1 MHKKGK
7 KRSLSETFV
16 STKSNQKQGNVGELN
31 KSPKRPKFAGSKQN
45 GNPTLAEKVPIFK
58 AMDEQKK
65 EQGKIVKQ
73 QGSIVKSSKT
83 KRDTKEKAKL
93 TIVKKETAGKTSSRS
108 RRRRPYSTIT
118 LTAEQITKKIG
129 EIKSREVLSKRAKK
143 ILGILN
149 RKLRECENES
159 EKLDTVGKESNK
171 KTELRAN
178 ALMKNRKTEANNED
192 KTKAEKKL
200 VQSKGKLQEEDEDD
214 SNAEDE
220 DDSDA
225 EENEDGSDAEED
237 EDDSDAEE
245 DEVDSDIEE
254 ESDESEVENKLV
266 DNKKKEID
274 DESDE
279 DEEDE
284 EVKQDEEDE
293 EGEEE
298 EGNKEDTI
306 KKAKLSEV
314 GKEEVQNKNKQA
326 SQSLDNQKKEEAKK
340 KRYVLFVGNLP
351 LK

>member
-1 MHKKGK
+1 MHNKGK

-16 STKSNQKQGNVGELN
+16 SIKSNQKQGNVGELN

-159 EKLDTVGKESNK
+159 EKLDTVGKESDK
-171 KTELRAN
+171 KTEHRAN
-178 ALMKNRKTEANNED
+178 APMKNRKTEANNED

-225 EENEDGSDAEED
+225 EEDVDVSDAEED
-237 EDDSDAEE
+237 EDDSD
-245 DEVDSDIEE
+245 IEE
-254 ESDESEVENKLV
+254 ESDEGEVENKLV

-279 DEEDE
+279 AEEDE

-293 EGEEE
+293 EDEEE
-298 EGNKEDTI
+298 EGGNKEDTI

>member
-7 KRSLSETFV
+7 KRSLSETSV
-16 STKSNQKQGNVGELN
+16 SIKSNQKQGNVGELD

-73 QGSIVKSSKT
+73 QGSIVKSLKT

-118 LTAEQITKKIG
+118 LTEEQITKKIG

-171 KTELRAN
+171 KTEHRAN
-178 ALMKNRKTEANNED
+178 APMKNRKTEANNED

-225 EENEDGSDAEED
+225 EEDKDDSDAEED
-237 EDDSDAEE
+237 EDDSDVEE
-245 DEVDSDIEE
+245 DEDDSDIEE

-293 EGEEE
+293 EDEE